1 MGIEACGGDILMLE
15 SIQEL
20 LKPISR
26 FFYLITHP
34 KVVFNWI
41 VSVSYWLVVLISI
54 TSLLFF
60 IATKSN
66 KARQILGGTILAYIL
81 LKAIASVI

>member
-1 MGIEACGGDILMLE
+1 MLE
-15 SIQEL
+15 SIQES

-34 KVVFNWI
+34 GVIFNWI
-41 VSVSYWLVVLISI
+41 IDISYWLVVLISI

-66 KARQILGGTILAYIL
+66 RARQVLNGSILAYIL
-81 LKAIASVI
+81 LKAVASVV